1 MHRSYLF
8 APGHNEKLLG
18 RVFDAGADA
27 VMLDLED
34 AVPTHAKAQA
44 RAMVA
49 DVLADHSAWVRI
61 NTVGTGLAAADL
73 DAVAGLAAGIRIPKV
88 ESAGDVRW
96 VRDRAPDMP
105 LICAIESARGILA
118 AQEIAS
124 VPGIRH
130 LSLGGVDLR
139 RDLGGT
145 DGNLQTLY
153 ARSHLVVISRA
164 AGLEPPIDSVY
175 AHLNDEAGLRD
186 QAEFARSL
194 GFFGK
199 SAIHPRQLPIL
210 HDVFTPSVGE
220 LEWAQTVLDA
230 FDAAGGEAVKLAD
243 GEFVDLPVANRARRL
258 LDLATRLPIGAE
270 ARRPVAGTERL
281 VPRRLAR
288 FSAVGH
294 ATGLPASEA
303 AESPE
308 PFGR

>member
-1 MHRSYLF
+1 
-8 APGHNEKLLG
+8 
-18 RVFDAGADA
+18 
-27 VMLDLED
+27 
-34 AVPTHAKAQA
+34 
-44 RAMVA
+44 MVA

-139 RDLGGT
+139 RDLGAT

-175 AHLNDEAGLRD
+175 AHLDDEAGLRD

-210 HDVFTPSVGE
+210 HDVFTPSAGE

-258 LDLATRLPIGAE
+258 MDLAARLPIGAE
-270 ARRPVAGTERL
+270 A
-281 VPRRLAR
+281 
-288 FSAVGH
+288 
-294 ATGLPASEA
+294 
-303 AESPE
+303 
-308 PFGR
+308 

>member
-18 RVFDAGADA
+18 RVFDPGADA

-34 AVPTHAKAQA
+34 AVPRHAKVQA

-49 DVLADHSAWVRI
+49 DVLADRSAWVRI
-61 NTVGTGLAAADL
+61 NAVGTELAAADL

-88 ESAGDVRW
+88 ESDDDVRW
-96 VRDRAPDMP
+96 VRDRAPDTP
-105 LICAIESARGILA
+105 LICAIESARGMLA

-124 VPGIRH
+124 APGVRH
-130 LSLGGVDLR
+130 LSLGGIDLR
-139 RDLGGT
+139 RDLGAT

-153 ARSHLVVISRA
+153 ARSHLVVVSRA
-164 AGLEPPIDSVY
+164 AGLDPPIDSVY
-175 AHLNDEAGLRD
+175 ARLDDEAGLRA

-210 HDVFTPSVGE
+210 HDVFTPSAGE

-230 FDAAGGEAVKLAD
+230 FEAAGGEPVKLAD
-243 GEFVDLPVANRARRL
+243 GEFVDLPVADRARRL
-258 LDLATRLPIGAE
+258 LDLAARLPIGAE
-270 ARRPVAGTERL
+270 A
-281 VPRRLAR
+281 
-288 FSAVGH
+288 
-294 ATGLPASEA
+294 
-303 AESPE
+303 
-308 PFGR
+308 